1 VSKKIWIFAFEYAG
15 IAKVG
20 GLGEVSANQCTQLA
34 GDAALDLEVF
44 MPSYG
49 KHRDLQEQF
58 HFTPL
63 LEEDGSKLILKGH
76 FDPAYFGLHYGD
88 QLHARSFTKYQ
99 SFTDIGYF
107 EIEIWHGVVKGV
119 SMNLLVGRN
128 AIAAR
133 ILNDGDVYNFS
144 TLNAKL
150 GLFSKVMREY
160 MRYAIHKHP
169 SRIPDII
176 HIHDHHPLGALL
188 CCRQELNLVERDV
201 RSLITMHL
209 LTWPRRDLEFYWK
222 SGVTNEL
229 LDIQVGP
236 LRVQKQMTEIY
247 EMCLGEDPD
256 AVAPTLEK
264 VGCVVADQVIAVSES
279 FLHSDIIPN
288 CGGDLIKWKADFTW
302 NGCDWDFE
310 KHKQLV
316 WDRVKDKLPN
326 LTLDTV
332 RSWNFR
338 KVFLEH
344 ILGDLSDHEPIL
356 PNLEIK
362 SVIATE
368 FATPPYHPDGSVDPF
383 DSDGPLVLV
392 TGRVSPQK
400 GIEDLLA
407 IIPEIVAQIP
417 DVKFLFLM
425 VPTPYALDDLRAYME
440 VARAFPDNIR
450 FIFGLAGSIFLLA
463 HLSADVYTCP
473 SRWEPFGIVA
483 LEAMASRIPVV
494 ATYVGGLQES
504 IVHLEDHPDT
514 GTGLLCPQGDQ
525 QALKF
530 ALVSLLR
537 AMQIAENKA
546 KDPSLTATDV
556 QAKLAQIVHPGL
568 LEKVRHDLTF
578 GSTVRSNAYS
588 RVEITFR
595 WAEVSKKLKRIY
607 LF

>member
-1 VSKKIWIFAFEYAG
+1 MKKIIWVFAFEYAG

-49 KHRDLQEQF
+49 KHREFQNKF
-58 HFTPL
+58 HFAPR
-63 LEEDGSKLILKGH
+63 LEEDGTKLILKGH

-107 EIEIWHGVVKGV
+107 EIEIWHGAVKGV

-150 GLFSKVMREY
+150 GLFSKTMREY
-160 MRYAIHKHP
+160 MRYIIHKHP
-169 SRIPDII
+169 ARIPDII

-188 CCRQELNLVERDV
+188 CCCQELNLVGRDV

-302 NGCDWDFE
+302 NGCDWDFDA
-310 KHKQLV
+310 HKRLV
-316 WDRVKDKLPN
+316 WDRVKEYLPD
-326 LTLDTV
+326 LTLETV
-332 RSWNFR
+332 RSWDFR
-338 KVFLEH
+338 KIFLEKL
-344 ILGDLSDHEPIL
+344 LGDLSDHEPIL

-368 FATPPYHPDGSVDPF
+368 FADLPYHPDGSVDAF
-383 DSDGPLVLV
+383 ANDGPLVLI

-407 IIPEIVAQIP
+407 IIPDAIAQIP
-417 DVKFLFLM
+417 QVKFLFLM
-425 VPTPYALDDLRAYME
+425 VPTPYALDDLRAYMG
-440 VARAFPDNIR
+440 VARAYPDNVR
-450 FIFGLAGSIFLLA
+450 FIFGVAGSIFLLA

-483 LEAMASRIPVV
+483 LEAMASKIPVV

-504 IVHLEDHPDT
+504 ILHIEDYPDT
-514 GTGLLCPQGDQ
+514 GTGLLCPKDDRE
-525 QALKF
+525 ALKY

-537 AMQIAENKA
+537 TMQIAEDKT
-546 KDPSLTATDV
+546 KKPSLKAIDLYP
-556 QAKLAQIVHPGL
+556 KLVQIVHPVL
-568 LEKVRHDLTF
+568 MDKVTQDLSYGT
-578 GSTVRSNAYS
+578 SIRANANN
-588 RVEITFR
+588 RVLKTFR
-595 WAEVSKKLKRIY
+595 WAEVSKKLKRMY
-607 LF
+607 LE